1 MSDER
6 STSHPLI
13 RPDVRSIVRLAV
25 SMAVVAAIAAQLQFL
40 ADNDLLRTVNF
51 FSFFTVDSNM
61 LAALVFVG
69 LEFDGASPLGWAARR
84 CRGAATLY
92 MTMTGIIYAV
102 LLAPIAAD
110 VSTQLDW
117 VNAVL
122 HIIVPIWAIVDWV
135 TDPPWPAPGRR
146 TVLWWLSFPVA
157 WITYTVIR
165 GNIVDWYPYPFLDPR
180 DEVEH
185 AAGSWPAVIIT
196 TLLLTVAVVGLGLGL
211 AWLARRRVAPVS
223 GRTHT
228 TG

>member
-1 MSDER
+1 MNEQEPTG
-6 STSHPLI
+6 TSLI
-13 RPDVRSIVRLAV
+13 RPELRSIVRLAV

-51 FSFFTVDSNM
+51 FSFFTIDSNI

-69 LEFDGASPLGWAARR
+69 LEFDRSSPIGRVARR

-122 HIIVPIWAIVDWV
+122 HIIVPIWAIADWV
-135 TDPPWPAPGRR
+135 TNPPAPAPDRR

-157 WITYTVIR
+157 WLTYTVIR

-180 DEVEH
+180 EDVEH
-185 AAGSWPAVIIT
+185 AAGSWPVVIIT
-196 TLLLTVAVVGLGLGL
+196 TLVLTAAVVGLGLGL
-211 AWLARRRVAPVS
+211 AWIARRRVAS
-223 GRTHT
+223 IAAG
-228 TG
+228 

>member
-1 MSDER
+1 MRDRSVAGER
-6 STSHPLI
+6 VGLI
-13 RPDVRSIVRLAV
+13 AVRSVLRLAV
-25 SMAVVAAIAAQLQFL
+25 SIAVVAAIAAQLQFL
-40 ADNDLLRTVNF
+40 ADNELLRTVNF
-51 FSFFTVDSNM
+51 FSFFTIDSNI

-69 LEFDGASPLGWAARR
+69 LEFDGSSPVGWLARR
-84 CRGAATLY
+84 CRGAVTLY

-122 HIIVPIWAIVDWV
+122 HVGVPIWAIVDWA
-135 TDPPWPAPGRR
+135 TDPPSPAPDRR
-146 TVLWWLSFPVA
+146 TALWWLSFPVVWLA
-157 WITYTVIR
+157 YTVVR

-196 TLLLTVAVVGLGLGL
+196 TAVLTVAVVVLGLGL
-211 AWLARRRVAPVS
+211 AWLARRRTDGSPTNVS
-223 GRTHT
+223 I
-228 TG
+228 

>member
-1 MSDER
+1 MTADR
-6 STSHPLI
+6 SPL
-13 RPDVRSIVRLAV
+13 PSPLRSILRLGISV
-25 SMAVVAAIAAQLQFL
+25 AVVAAIAAQVQFL
-40 ADNDLLRTVNF
+40 ADADLLKTVNF
-51 FSFFTVDSNM
+51 FSFFTIDSNI

-69 LEFDGASPLGWAARR
+69 LEFDRSSPVGWMARR

-135 TDPPWPAPGRR
+135 TDPPSPAPDRR
-146 TVLWWLSFPVA
+146 AALWWLSFPIV
-157 WITYTVIR
+157 WLGYTVVR
-165 GNIVDWYPYPFLDPR
+165 GSIVDSYPYPFIDPR
-180 DEVEH
+180 DDVDH

-196 TLLLTVAVVGLGLGL
+196 TAILTAAVVAIGLGL
-211 AWLARRRVAPVS
+211 ARLARRRSDDAAATRS
-223 GRTHT
+223 G
-228 TG
+228 